1 MEMGHSKVYSFDI
14 FDTLIARSTATPH
27 GIFAIMRE
35 LLQEHGEIN
44 NFVKNNFCELRIGAE
59 QVARNTY
66 CKNGLEDVV
75 LEQIYHVLVLE
86 NLISEQEAVFLQAL
100 ERQTEIDNVYGIEE
114 NICRVKRL
122 LDDGEKVL
130 LISDMYLDAD
140 TIRRMLVKVDD
151 IFRDI
156 PLFVSSEGERKNKY
170 SGNLFRWIKEREGLQ
185 YENWRHFGDNAHS
198 DFRVPEQLGISC
210 ELYKREKL
218 LNIEKAYVEH
228 NQNDAQKQLMVGCAR
243 LARGQAEGIA
253 YDLGCGIGG
262 VMLYPYVRWLLEDA
276 EKRGIKRLYFIARDG
291 YILKEM
297 AEELVRSKRPGIMIK
312 YIYGSRKAWRIPDS
326 INLESEVLDIYAKSF
341 QDRIF
346 QVADLADFLQ
356 IPEEELRKYMPDGLC
371 DGKKRWKVSN
381 VDSILRY
388 LLRLPE
394 FTALLREVYSQK
406 KRLLVAYLQQEVDTS
421 DENFAFVDLAGSG
434 YTQECLAKVMKQFC
448 SGRVKNYFYRR
459 DCAQGAECEYFVF
472 YPMFVPYYTLLEM
485 MCRAPHEQTTGYME
499 GEDGTVNPVFAKVDG
514 EAIVRHGVKEFIRGA
529 VEFAKIYDKALTRY
543 PTLDNGLDHIGK
555 YFEYMFYTPDGELLD
570 YLGDIPNMLTGREKQ
585 TMSFAP
591 KLTDQEIRKIYWYRE
606 WEAAECYYK
615 GSDLNYSVQ
624 RCTEKQKRKIDWYV
638 KYHDSWYGRACRKIY
653 RAICHETPGKMVCAH
668 DYMAN
673 TIAIYGAGKVGR
685 RFYRQITGKEKV
697 QGVRYH
703 SQVVL
708 WLGQNYEE
716 CQKEGLPVS
725 DPKDALRREYEQL
738 IIAVAKKEVA
748 DSIREM
754 LVQLGVDRH
763 KILWMKELV

>member
-1 MEMGHSKVYSFDI
+1 MVYSFDV

-27 GIFAIMRE
+27 GIFAIMGE
-35 LLQEHGEIN
+35 LLREHPGISGFVKD
-44 NFVKNNFCELRIGAE
+44 NFVELRIGAE

-66 CKNGLEDVV
+66 CRNGIEDVT
-75 LEQIYHVLVLE
+75 LEQIYQVLVLE
-86 NLISEQEAVFLQAL
+86 HQILEEEAVFLETL
-100 ERQTEIDNVYGIEE
+100 ERQTEIENVYGIQE
-114 NICRVKRL
+114 NISHVKKFL
-122 LDDGEKVL
+122 SDGKKVL

-151 IFRDI
+151 IFQTV
-156 PLFVSSEGERKNKY
+156 PLYVSSEGERKNKY
-170 SGNLFRWIKEREGLQ
+170 SGNLFKYVREREGLR
-185 YENWRHFGDNAHS
+185 YAEWKHLGDNEHS
-198 DFRVPEQLGISC
+198 DVQIPTKLGISC
-210 ELYKREKL
+210 ELYQGPKL
-218 LNIEKAYVEH
+218 LEIEKIYLKNGE
-228 NQNDAQKQLMVGCAR
+228 NSPKKQLLAGCAK
-243 LARGQAEGIA
+243 LARNVREGTVYA
-253 YDLGCGIGG
+253 LGSGVGG
-262 VMLYPYVRWLLEDA
+262 AMLYPYVKWLLEDA
-276 EKRGIKRLYFIARDG
+276 EKRGIVRLYFIARDG

-297 AEELVRSKRPGIMIK
+297 AEELVKIKRLSFTIR
-312 YIYGSRKAWRIPDS
+312 YVYGSRKAWRIPDGE
-326 INLESEVLDIYAKSF
+326 NLEREIMDTYVRSF
-341 QDRIF
+341 QSRIGG
-346 QVADLADFLQ
+346 VADLADFLQ

-434 YTQECLAKVMKQFC
+434 YTQECLAKVMKQFY

-708 WLGQNYEE
+708 WLDQNYEE

-725 DPKDALRREYEQL
+725 DPKDALRGKYEQL